1 VHISHF
7 CACDDAVLSRDIATC
22 MRALP
27 SVRPEGR
34 LPLRCGR
41 AATAPPS
48 GTSVLVHA
56 AVRLA
61 CELSAGSGD
70 CAGLF
75 AAIVWQLPACA
86 YALLL

>member
-1 VHISHF
+1 MQITAILCVRR
-7 CACDDAVLSRDIATC
+7 CGAVTGHRDLYEGASI
-22 MRALP
+22 LP
-27 SVRPEGR
+27 AEGR

-61 CELSAGSGD
+61 CELPAGSGD